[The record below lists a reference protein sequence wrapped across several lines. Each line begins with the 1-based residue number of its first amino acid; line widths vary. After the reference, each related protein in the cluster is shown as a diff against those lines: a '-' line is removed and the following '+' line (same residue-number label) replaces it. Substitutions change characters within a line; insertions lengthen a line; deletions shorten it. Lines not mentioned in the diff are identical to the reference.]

1 MAVVTVSNFIIMTT
15 VVVSNSYYCDEKKV
29 IRITHKNTSKTQV
42 RSDTCINVLS
52 RDNRMLGEV
61 SSIPP
66 RVDSVGK
73 FGIHSK
79 RVS

>member
-42 RSDTCINVLS
+42 RSEAFISLLNCDY
-52 RDNRMLGEV
+52 RKLGEV
-61 SSIPP
+61 NSIPL

-73 FGIHSK
+73 FGSHSK
-79 RVS
+79 SFS